1 MARTVF
7 ALFSDSDDAGEA
19 VAQLKEK
26 GYTKDISVL
35 SRDWRD
41 SEPSATDVKKDV
53 VDGAVTGATT
63 GAVAGA
69 LAVLLAGAATVLLP
83 GLGPLLITGPLAAS
97 WIAGGAVTG
106 ALTGGLLGALVDM
119 GLPEEKARLFEE
131 HIQAGEVLVAVS
143 VDDDHQMEVES
154 ILSAHDCDEMTSV
167 LDM

>member
-7 ALFSDSDDAGEA
+7 ALFSDSDHAGQA

-26 GYTKDISVL
+26 GFTKDISVV

-41 SEPSATDVKKDV
+41 ENIKAQDVKKDL

-63 GAVAGA
+63 GALAGT
-69 LAVLLAGAATVLLP
+69 LAVLLAGAASVLLP

-106 ALTGGLLGALVDM
+106 ALTGGLLGALVDL

-131 HIQAGEVLVAVS
+131 HIQAGEVLVAVTT
-143 VDDDHQMEVES
+143 DDDHLMEVQG
-154 ILSAHDCDEMTSV
+154 ILASHDCDEMTSV
-167 LDM
+167 TEM